1 MQRYKCLQAAITTHA
16 RLTREAAT
24 GRGIDRHLLGLR
36 LLMRPINGEHSPF
49 FEDELFERSAR
60 WKLSTSGLSAGHLFK
75 GTGFGAV
82 YDDGYGINCMYIFI
96 LDWVVL

>member
-1 MQRYKCLQAAITTHA
+1 
-16 RLTREAAT
+16 
-24 GRGIDRHLLGLR
+24 
-36 LLMRPINGEHSPF
+36 MRPINGEHSPF

-82 YDDGYGINCMYIFI
+82 YNDGYGINCMYISI
-96 LDWVVL
+96 PGWVVL